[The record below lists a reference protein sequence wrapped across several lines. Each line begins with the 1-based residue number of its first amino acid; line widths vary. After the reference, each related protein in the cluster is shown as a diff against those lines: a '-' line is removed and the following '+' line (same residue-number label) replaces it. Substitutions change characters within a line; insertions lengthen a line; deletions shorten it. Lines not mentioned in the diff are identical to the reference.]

1 MKLGESMNQKIA
13 LVGFGVFAFAG
24 FIIGMQMPFEPI
36 LNSLGHLV
44 LMALL
49 ITVGFW
55 IFKPGGISYTA
66 SGAFFMA
73 MLLSF
78 GMKPSQVFSGF
89 TSPAV
94 WSLIPALFFGFV
106 LAKTGLG
113 KRIAYFGMKK
123 ARLSYPGILV
133 IWVAIGI
140 VLSMLTPSIT
150 VRVVIM
156 IPIALNC
163 VDLCQLKPGSKG
175 RSLIL
180 LTALGMAL
188 IPGTAWPSGSLAG
201 PIISGLFSGV
211 EGLRPITFFSWV
223 QVAMMPMA
231 LISLIMVVGGYFV
244 LRPEESL
251 QVSRKTFEEEYE
263 KLGKIKREEQI
274 TGILL
279 IITFFLLAT
288 SSLHKIPDAA
298 ICLTAFFLLVVFKI
312 IQTPEISSGISWDLV
327 VFNGIAMSMSTV
339 FQASGVSKW
348 LSIVLVPLFEPL
360 EGSPLLFSVVV
371 LIGLFLWRFID
382 IALLIPTM
390 AILVTIL
397 PEISAVAGVDP
408 IIFVPLFCISLNAFF
423 MSYQN
428 MFALVAEANMQGR
441 GWTATHLLR
450 YGTLYF
456 IAGIISVS
464 VAVPY
469 WESSGLFR

>member
-1 MKLGESMNQKIA
+1 MNQKVSLA
-13 LVGFGVFAFAG
+13 GFGIFIVAG
-24 FIIGMQMPFEPI
+24 FIIGVQMPFEPI

-44 LMALL
+44 LMALF

-89 TSPAV
+89 TSSAV

-123 ARLSYPGILV
+123 TRLSYPGILS
-133 IWVAIGI
+133 IWVVIGI
-140 VLSMLTPSIT
+140 ILSMLTPSIT

-163 VDLCQLKPGSKG
+163 VDLCRLESGSKG

-211 EGLRPITFFSWV
+211 EGLKPITFSSWI
-223 QVAMMPMA
+223 QVAMMPMM
-231 LISLIMVVGGYFV
+231 LISAIMVIGGYFV
-244 LRPEESL
+244 LRPEEPL
-251 QVSRKTFEEEYE
+251 QVSRQTFDEEYR
-263 KLGKIKREEQI
+263 KLGKMKREELI
-274 TGILL
+274 TGVILML
-279 IITFFLLAT
+279 TFFLLAT
-288 SSLHKIPDAA
+288 SSFHRIPDAA

-348 LSIVLVPLFEPL
+348 LSVVLVPFFSPL
-360 EGSPLLFSVVV
+360 GGQPLLFSTVV
-371 LIGLFLWRFID
+371 LTGLFLWRFID

-408 IIFVPLFCISLNAFF
+408 IIFVPFFCISLNAFF

-441 GWTATHLLR
+441 GWTSSHLLR
-450 YGTLYF
+450 YGILF
-456 IAGIISVS
+456 FVAGIISVS

-469 WESSGLFR
+469 WENIGLFK